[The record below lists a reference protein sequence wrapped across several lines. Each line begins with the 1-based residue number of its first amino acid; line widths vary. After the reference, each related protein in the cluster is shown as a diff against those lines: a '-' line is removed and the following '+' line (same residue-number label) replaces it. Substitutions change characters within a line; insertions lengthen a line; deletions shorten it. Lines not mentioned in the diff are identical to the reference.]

1 MTPAFSTRF
10 SAYRPDSAP
19 HCAVESSV
27 RPFGAAFNSTGCPS
41 GGGISFEFL
50 ARHTTDLSLV
60 ENPYFFRVNDFWNS
74 HTACV
79 VDPAL
84 SIPTKRDIAPTRCQ
98 WRSVTEQPT
107 VISSSR
113 TDPVAAPGGAPRP
126 SSDDASGATP
136 LTTDAMGRTAETI
149 SAAYCQ
155 VRSSDACLKSM
166 ERRLEEILV
175 SIKIPTG
182 VERIAVASP
191 AEESSDSHRLH
202 DVGLEN
208 LGLRIDKILSF
219 LRTPTGIEESGA
231 VSPAEEP
238 SDSQR
243 FHDASPEEIKNQHK
257 EYNAA
262 VEQKLSHQVAKPRL
276 QPATDQ
282 SSLHQP
288 TRNDSHEL
296 DRAIASLTDLR
307 CSLPEVC
314 KKTGNNCRPIR
325 QQLSEQKRTE
335 QPQLQRDAQQEQ
347 ARLPT
352 PETVPF
358 SCKHYQRKC
367 LLRFPCCS
375 DYYPC
380 HRCHNNNSKCGNTEI
395 KALHAIRLK
404 CTACLV
410 EQEIEEDSQ
419 HCSSCKI
426 KLSEYFCVIC
436 KHFTS
441 AERKPFHCDKC
452 GICRVHSDQS
462 FHCDVCNI
470 CMNKQLKGKHKC
482 RADSGH
488 EACCICFEDVFSGC
502 ILLPCSHKV
511 HKECAIAMSDNNVR
525 NCPVC
530 RHSIT
535 FDLSHNR

>member
-1 MTPAFSTRF
+1 MTPACSTHL

-19 HCAVESSV
+19 HCAVENSV
-27 RPFGAAFNSTGCPS
+27 RPFGAASNYTGYPS
-41 GGGISFEFL
+41 SGGISFEFL

-60 ENPYFFRVNDFWNS
+60 ENPYFFQVNDFWNS

-107 VISSSR
+107 VTSSNR
-113 TDPVAAPGGAPRP
+113 TDPVAARGGAPRP

-136 LTTDAMGRTAETI
+136 LTTDAVGGAAETI
-149 SAAYCQ
+149 SA

-166 ERRLEEILV
+166 QRRLDEILA

-182 VERIAVASP
+182 VERIAVVSP
-191 AEESSDSHRLH
+191 AEESSDSHRLP

-208 LGLRIDKILSF
+208 LGLRIDTILSY
-219 LRTPTGIEESGA
+219 LKTPTGIEESGT

-282 SSLHQP
+282 SSRHQP

-307 CSLPEVC
+307 CSLLEVC
-314 KKTGNNCRPIR
+314 KKIGNNCSPIR
-325 QQLSEQKRTE
+325 QQLSEQKRLE
-335 QPQLQRDAQQEQ
+335 QPPLQRDAQQEQ
-347 ARLPT
+347 VRLPT
-352 PETVPF
+352 PETVSY

-380 HRCHNNNSKCGNTEI
+380 HRCHNSNSKCGNTEQ

-404 CTACLV
+404 CTECLV
-410 EQEIEEDSQ
+410 EQEIDEDSRR
-419 HCSSCKI
+419 CSSCSI
-426 KLSEYFCVIC
+426 MLSEYFCVIC

-441 AERKPFHCDKC
+441 AENDPFHCHKC
-452 GICRVHSDQS
+452 GICRINSGQS
-462 FHCDVCNI
+462 FHCDVCNV
-470 CMNKQLKGKHKC
+470 CLHNKLKGKHKC
-482 RADSGH
+482 RPDSGH

-502 ILLPCSHKV
+502 LILPCSHKV
-511 HKECAIAMSDNNVR
+511 HVACANAMVENKVR
-525 NCPVC
+525 TCPVC
-530 RHSIT
+530 RHHLPANPSYYG
-535 FDLSHNR
+535 

>member
-1 MTPAFSTRF
+1 MTPACSTRF

-19 HCAVESSV
+19 HCAVEKSV
-27 RPFGAAFNSTGCPS
+27 RPFGAAFNSTGYRL
-41 GGGISFEFL
+41 GGGVSVEFL

-60 ENPYFFRVNDFWNS
+60 KNPYCFQVNDFWNS

-84 SIPTKRDIAPTRCQ
+84 SIPTNRDIAPTCCQ

-107 VISSSR
+107 ATSSSR

-126 SSDDASGATP
+126 SSDDASGATS
-136 LTTDAMGRTAETI
+136 LTAGAVGGVAETI
-149 SAAYCQ
+149 FAAYSQ
-155 VRSSDACLKSM
+155 VRSSDACLQSM

-175 SIKIPTG
+175 SIKIPAG
-182 VERIAVASP
+182 VERIAVVSP
-191 AEESSDSHRLH
+191 AEESSDNRCLPGA
-202 DVGLEN
+202 GLEN
-208 LGLRIDKILSF
+208 LVRRLDRVLNYLK
-219 LRTPTGIEESGA
+219 TPTGIEESGA
-231 VSPAEEP
+231 FSPAEEP

-243 FHDASPEEIKNQHK
+243 FHDTSLEETENQRK

-262 VEQKLSHQVAKPRL
+262 VEQKLSPPVAKLRL

-282 SSLHQP
+282 SSRHQP

-307 CSLPEVC
+307 CRVLEVC
-314 KKTGNNCRPIR
+314 KKIGNNCSPIR
-325 QQLSEQKRTE
+325 QQLSEQKRLE
-335 QPQLQRDAQQEQ
+335 QPQLQRDTQQEQ

-352 PETVPF
+352 PETIP
-358 SCKHYQRKC
+358 CEHYQRNC

-380 HRCHNNNSKCGNTEI
+380 HRCHNNHSKCGNTEL

-404 CTACLV
+404 CAECLV
-410 EQEIEEDSQ
+410 EQEIDEDSQ
-419 HCSSCKI
+419 HCSSCGI

-441 AERKPFHCDKC
+441 VNKNPYHCHKC
-452 GICRVHSDQS
+452 GICRITSDES
-462 FHCDVCNI
+462 FHCDVCNV
-470 CMNKQLKGKHKC
+470 CLNKRLKGNHKC

-488 EACCICFEDVFSGC
+488 EECCICFEDAFSGC
-502 ILLPCSHKV
+502 LILPCSHKL
-511 HKECAIAMSDNNVR
+511 HRECAIALVQNKVR
-525 NCPVC
+525 TCPVC
-530 RHSIT
+530 RHP
-535 FDLSHNR
+535 LQ